1 MKKGFNMTELRLS
14 LAECVTWT
22 AILMIEC
29 VAIVTLNFLTIIVFI
44 RNRDTRKRSAYL
56 LINLAAVDM
65 LLGLLRELMT
75 CMNLVWI
82 VISGFIK

>member
-1 MKKGFNMTELRLS
+1 MTELRLS

-56 LINLAAVDM
+56 LINLVAVLVGAVTGTNDVYE
-65 LLGLLRELMT
+65 LG
-75 CMNLVWI
+75 VD
-82 VISGFIK
+82 

>member
-56 LINLAAVDM
+56 LINLVAVLVGAVTGTNDVYE
-65 LLGLLRELMT
+65 LG
-75 CMNLVWI
+75 VD
-82 VISGFIK
+82 